1 MIEAGLEEEEPSIL
15 VIVIDADPTSWHHIH
30 VTGERARAGDPS
42 LPPSAKNLIT
52 FPHLL
57 DTVLIFIDAYLLTH
71 RANRVAVLATLPD
84 RSEFLYP
91 PPPSSPPLPP
101 CPSSSLPAV
110 PNINSKSSSS
120 NQITA
125 KTPVAHGPAAA
136 AAAAT
141 GAAAFLAAS
150 LADRV
155 SQAVVEGLNRLLTSK
170 EFEDAQD
177 DRHNDSAGIAS
188 SAMEQETN
196 GHSSSFSSS
205 SSPSSLTSAPKQNEK
220 KQNSTASKRRR
231 HGSLISQALSK
242 GLCYIQ
248 RTARETSLSSSSSSS
263 SSPLAARMLVLQ
275 ASPDVHGD
283 YNAFM
288 NCIFS
293 SHRSSVPIDAAVLS
307 LPSSL
312 HPSSASSSQHRK
324 DSSFLQQASYITG
337 GIYIRPERPSALLQY
352 FLHLFLPS
360 HRLRQVLRLPKQES
374 VDFRAACFCHRRA
387 VEQAYVCS
395 VCLSIFCAFTKECP
409 TCGTPAR
416 PPKGGGGGGGGRGG
430 GGGGGGGGKMGRE

>member
-84 RSEFLYP
+84 RT
-91 PPPSSPPLPP
+91 
-101 CPSSSLPAV
+101 V

-430 GGGGGGGGKMGRE
+430 GGGGGGGKMGRE